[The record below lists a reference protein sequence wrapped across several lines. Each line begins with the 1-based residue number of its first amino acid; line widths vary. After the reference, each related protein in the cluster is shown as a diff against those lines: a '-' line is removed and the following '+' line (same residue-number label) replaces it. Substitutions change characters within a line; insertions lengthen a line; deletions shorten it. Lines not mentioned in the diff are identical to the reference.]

1 MKYMVFIPVA
11 LVFVILCTDCNCRK
25 RAKFQRVFFFLL
37 KISPSILNIHLLC
50 KNTILSFCFL
60 HPYFLMEI
68 YSDVY
73 NMYCSH
79 KTLLITTSPLSK
91 T

>member
-1 MKYMVFIPVA
+1 MVFIPAAV
-11 LVFVILCTDCNCRK
+11 VFVISYMDCNRRK
-25 RAKFQRVFFFLL
+25 HVKFQRVFFFLL
-37 KISPSILNIHLLC
+37 KISPSILNIHLLW

-79 KTLLITTSPLSK
+79 KMLLITTSPLSK